1 VILYGGNGDLHPPV
15 SCPALQ
21 VVRAIL
27 FIQDLAGRRGLYGK
41 EQHGQ
46 KSGKGQAVQEQR
58 VLVIF
63 FDPNTKYPVC
73 IL

>member
-1 VILYGGNGDLHPPV
+1 
-15 SCPALQ
+15 
-21 VVRAIL
+21 
-27 FIQDLAGRRGLYGK
+27 LYGK

-58 VLVIF
+58 VLVIL